1 MYVNVFKYLFI
12 GSIFFLAFFHLSSS
26 VCNVCFNFQ
35 LNGKNVHSPAKEV
48 ITYNEDI

>member
-1 MYVNVFKYLFI
+1 MSMFL
-12 GSIFFLAFFHLSSS
+12 SIYSLVPFFFLAFFHLSSS